1 MATEEALDVKA
12 DVWNPRGRSSMERL
26 VPTAGL
32 SRRSRL
38 SVLCGSAGA
47 LLALGL
53 ARAGAATHSGD
64 IVLDGVTNV
73 VVAAGSTETWSGV
86 VSGDGRIV
94 LQGGGTL
101 ELSNGANTFAG
112 GIEIQSGV
120 VKALAEGC
128 LGTGDLVTSGDGS
141 PRQFWFAADGAYA
154 NAFRLGGR
162 GCDESWKDTPS
173 VLVTATVVFDGPVE
187 AASDQFFRIATDSD
201 DYGKW
206 SARFRKPVNAAGQSL
221 YLQTWGDFLFEQA
234 LACDSLSIGE
244 RWSCKGLVHLYSP
257 GNAIGAVRIC
267 SGSVECHA
275 DGALGGARL
284 YIQQNWRDSKRNRVN
299 LNGSRQTAQSL
310 DFRLEM
316 PADTFPDTD
325 GYTGA
330 EGGSRIESQGAA
342 ARLTLTGEATD
353 RSAMHMI
360 DDRVELELD
369 ATEFPAF
376 TQTLRYRQH
385 GTCRPLRVLAGT
397 LALTNGSTFAAV
409 PELYIGEGGTV
420 RIDESANAFAV
431 VTNVTVNG
439 VFDASPS
446 GLRQLPKVID
456 SLTIGPNGLLKTKD
470 GLTIAVREITIGG
483 ETYTSGMFDATS
495 HPGRI
500 EGVSLIAIGKGK
512 VARWIAGG
520 ADAKLSTAEN
530 WDVSDP
536 DLTRYATDALFAING
551 VRADVD
557 IDAAF
562 ASVALSAPEGGDS
575 FTFADAG
582 GSIGILGGLAAEP
595 AADDAPRRF
604 TFEPEVRLAD
614 AQDWVL
620 RTNDTVALKRGFST
634 VNGGSVELRHGT
646 YLWSGSNTVS
656 DAVTVTGG
664 TLVVSG
670 RIATPDHEWA
680 GEVNQNG
687 KGRQLNLY
695 QAEWQKSPV
704 TFRDIDSVMVLSNAH
719 IECGVNMKCGIG
731 TTPVRVRAGTTNEI
745 SGHFLHGR
753 DGWGGI
759 YTESGSELILSGGFA
774 NCYAATRMAGS
785 GTIRFRSRPARV
797 TFSLGFNPMGGN
809 FVFEAPNNTFS
820 YFALGYYQ
828 RDVCSAEFTV
838 SDAMT
843 NGTLVVGSEY
853 SGGSFRRSIAGGGH
867 LELNA
872 TTQRVER
879 IAVFERGTVH
889 GSAGSLVRVYG
900 AQGLATHDASGEET
914 GDLKAE
920 WQFIEGEIGGGV
932 GLEMCGT
939 GTLTLT
945 NRAFASSGDII
956 VTSGTIDFAGGATW
970 LNGTNVIVRGTG
982 LLRLGQKTFGSQAKL
997 RLADGGRLSLASGIV
1012 QRLSECWVGDERVS
1026 GGTYTRETAP
1036 AALKAHLDESFA
1048 GTISIRSG
1056 FRAIVR

>member
-38 SVLCGSAGA
+38 SVLCGSVCAM
-47 LLALGL
+47 LAFGL
-53 ARAGAATHSGD
+53 AHVEAGVHPGA
-64 IVLDGVTNV
+64 IVLDDVTNV

-101 ELSNGANTFAG
+101 ELSNGANTFSG

-141 PRQFWFAADGAYA
+141 PRQFWFATDGTYA

-162 GCDESWKDTPS
+162 GCDRWWKDTPS

-187 AASDQFFRIATDSD
+187 AASDQFFSIATDSD

-221 YLQTWGDFLFEQA
+221 YLRTWGDFLFEQA

-257 GNAIGAVRIC
+257 GNAIGAISIC

-284 YIQQNWRDSKRNRVN
+284 YIDQNWRDRVRNRVN

-360 DDRVELELD
+360 DDLVELELD
-369 ATEFPAF
+369 ATEFPVF

-385 GTCRPLRVLAGT
+385 STCRPLRVLAGT

-551 VRADVD
+551 TRADVD

-595 AADDAPRRF
+595 SADDAPRRF
-604 TFEPEVRLAD
+604 TFEPEVRLA
-614 AQDWVL
+614 
-620 RTNDTVALKRGFST
+620 
-634 VNGGSVELRHGT
+634 
-646 YLWSGSNTVS
+646 
-656 DAVTVTGG
+656 
-664 TLVVSG
+664 
-670 RIATPDHEWA
+670 ATQDHEWA

-731 TTPVRVRAGTTNEI
+731 TTPVRVRAGTTNEV

-759 YTESGSELILSGGFA
+759 YTESGSELVLSGGFA

-853 SGGSFRRSIAGGGH
+853 RYGSFRRSIAGGGH

-970 LNGTNVIVRGTG
+970 LNGTNVLVRGTG
-982 LLRLGQKTFGSQAKL
+982 LLRLGQRTFGSQAKL
-997 RLADGGRLSLASGIV
+997 RLADGGRLSLASGVV